1 MDSKLAPEF
10 EEFVAKARD
19 IYNRKGQDYTIG
31 QAEQDR
37 LANFRATAEMLGIS
51 MMQAWA
57 VHFYKH
63 VSAIFAYCK
72 TGKTES
78 EGIEG
83 RLLDIMNYAIL
94 GNLITKEL
102 NPQLELPIETNRP
115 FFKPKTQ
122 EELRKVAQH
131 EPPNAWAHQEPDGWD
146 TQHPKLKL
154 DIFSPDNQ

>member
-10 EEFVAKARD
+10 EEFVSKARD
-19 IYNRKGQDYTIG
+19 IYNRKGRDYTIG

-63 VSAIFAYCK
+63 VSAVFAYCK

-102 NPQLELPIETNRP
+102 NPQLELPIETKP
-115 FFKPKTQ
+115 FFKPETQ
-122 EELRKVAQH
+122 KALH
-131 EPPNAWAHQEPDGWD
+131 AWAHREDDEWC
-146 TQHPKLKL
+146 TQYPPLPTG
-154 DIFSPDNQ
+154 D